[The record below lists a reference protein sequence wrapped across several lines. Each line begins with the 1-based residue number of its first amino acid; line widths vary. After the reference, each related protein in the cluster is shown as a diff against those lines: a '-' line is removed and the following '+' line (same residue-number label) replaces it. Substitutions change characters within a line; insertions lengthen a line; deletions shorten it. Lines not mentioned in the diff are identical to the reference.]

1 MEISGKVIIKLPPQS
16 GVSQR
21 TGTPWMTQV
30 FVIETSGQYPK
41 KIPFEVFG
49 EDRIKQFDIQMG
61 DEATI
66 QFNIEGSEYNGRW
79 YAHIKC
85 YNYTKVGSSAASV
98 ASQQPAA
105 PPVQYAASVSQP
117 QPAQPALFPP
127 EKTAQNDSDDLPF

>member
-49 EDRIKQFDIQMG
+49 EDKIKQFDIQMG
-61 DEATI
+61 DKATI

-85 YNYTKVGSSAASV
+85 YNYTKVGSSATV
-98 ASQQPAA
+98 PAA
-105 PPVQYAASVSQP
+105 TPPARPAAAPTHSV
-117 QPAQPALFPP
+117 PAQPPLFPP
-127 EKTAQNDSDDLPF
+127 EQPAQGYSDDLPF

>member
-30 FVIETSGQYPK
+30 FVIETSGRNPK

-49 EDRIKQFDIQMG
+49 EDKIKQFDIQMG

-85 YNYTKVGSSAASV
+85 YNYTKVGSSATV
-98 ASQQPAA
+98 PAA
-105 PPVQYAASVSQP
+105 TPPARPAAAPTHSVPP
-117 QPAQPALFPP
+117 QPPLFPP
-127 EKTAQNDSDDLPF
+127 EQNNIDDDLPF

>member
-21 TGTPWMTQV
+21 TGTQWMTQV
-30 FVIETSGQYPK
+30 FVIETGGQYPK

-49 EDRIKQFDIQMG
+49 EDRIKQFDIQIG

-85 YNYTKVGSSAASV
+85 YNYTKVGSSATV
-98 ASQQPAA
+98 PAT

-117 QPAQPALFPP
+117 QHAQPTLFPP
-127 EKTAQNDSDDLPF
+127 EQPAQDNSDVLPF